1 MIRTT
6 PAAALAA
13 ALLLAGPAAAQG
25 HGSGHGAGH
34 GSHGAP
40 AAGAQAAPVF
50 RAGALTVEAPWT
62 RATPGGAKVAGGY
75 MRITNAGSAP
85 DRLVGGSI
93 PGSGRSEVHQTS
105 ESGGVARMAA
115 LEKGL
120 EIRPGETVELKPGGH
135 HLMLMDLTR
144 ALKEGEAI
152 QGALVFERAGQVPVT
167 FAVRGLGAGG
177 AGHGAHGA
185 GQHKH

>member
-6 PAAALAA
+6 PAALLAG

-25 HGSGHGAGH
+25 HGQGAGH

-40 AAGAQAAPVF
+40 AAPVF

-85 DRLVGGSI
+85 DRLLGGSI
-93 PGSGRSEVHQTS
+93 PGSGRSEVHESS
-105 ESGGVARMAA
+105 EAGGVARMTP

-120 EIRPGETVELKPGGH
+120 EIRPGESVELKPGGH

-144 ALKEGEAI
+144 ALKEGEQV
-152 QGALVFERAGQVPVT
+152 QGALVFEKAGSVPVT
-167 FAVRGLGAGG
+167 FTVRGLGAGG

-185 GQHKH
+185 GRHKH